1 MFFPQKVKEKTQK
14 GGDGRQSETDGAEGV
29 TGWWRGVS
37 HGTIGA
43 FEIYSVRSLGL
54 NADIK
59 IITAVC

>member
-1 MFFPQKVKEKTQK
+1 MEGRAGQMEKRESQRR
-14 GGDGRQSETDGAEGV
+14 GGVYLTAL
-29 TGWWRGVS
+29 
-37 HGTIGA
+37 GA